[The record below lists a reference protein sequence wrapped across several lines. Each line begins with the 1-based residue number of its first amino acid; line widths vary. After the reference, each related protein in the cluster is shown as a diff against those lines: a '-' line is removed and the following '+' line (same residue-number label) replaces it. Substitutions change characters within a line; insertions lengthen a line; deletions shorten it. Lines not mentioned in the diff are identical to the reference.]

1 MRFPGWQIEVNH
13 DNFFWSP
20 EAAQCFWSWT
30 LKISVISA
38 KVAEFKSLIL
48 QWSCENEAKRINMSG
63 RENTQHRSRIIH
75 LLSVF
80 FLNYAGFAFFQGL
93 LLLVLKNLHATVL
106 LSEFPASFHYPKVI
120 FSHHR
125 YLFYLQIL
133 YTFQMEDRKKNFT
146 NSKLHWTVLYSSS
159 SQKIIFLFRNQRFK
173 SLKATKKNIMTIWN
187 T

>member
-63 RENTQHRSRIIH
+63 RENTQRRSRIIH

-80 FLNYAGFAFFQGL
+80 FWIMLDL
-93 LLLVLKNLHATVL
+93 LSSKDYCCWYWKTSTLQSCSVSSQLPFTTPKLSFLTIGTYFTYKSYTLFRWKTEKKTSPTANFTELYYTVLVLK
-106 LSEFPASFHYPKVI
+106 K
-120 FSHHR
+120 
-125 YLFYLQIL
+125 
-133 YTFQMEDRKKNFT
+133 
-146 NSKLHWTVLYSSS
+146 
-159 SQKIIFLFRNQRFK
+159 
-173 SLKATKKNIMTIWN
+173 
-187 T
+187 